1 MLPKTLHGKSV
12 LTPLC
17 FLHTGKFP
25 VGVVEEKIDDREVRV
40 EREWRELVFVELDGG
55 HLVSAIQKLL
65 GHRVQRENVAAGVER
80 VENENR

>member
-1 MLPKTLHGKSV
+1 MTEGPPEAVAMLPQTLHGKLV

-55 HLVSAIQKLL
+55 D
-65 GHRVQRENVAAGVER
+65 RVTSG
-80 VENENR
+80 